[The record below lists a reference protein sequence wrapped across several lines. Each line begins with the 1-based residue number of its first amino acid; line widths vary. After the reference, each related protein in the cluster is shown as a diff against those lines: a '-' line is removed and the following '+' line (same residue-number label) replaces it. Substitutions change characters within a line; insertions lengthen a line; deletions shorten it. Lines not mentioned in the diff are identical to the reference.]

1 VPILDDA
8 RTPMSATGLSRM
20 TKPARV
26 AAMLLTLSLFAVGS
40 FPAAGQ
46 AFPGAWHLVAHLAA
60 YALIALTF
68 GVGWPQRP
76 AAHLVVLVAA
86 IGAIH
91 ETSEVLTH
99 SHAFETNDVVINAI
113 GALIGVAIQRAI
125 WAETEWTSIEKGGA

>member
-1 VPILDDA
+1 MI
-8 RTPMSATGLSRM
+8 ATGLSRI
-20 TKPARV
+20 TKPARA
-26 AAMLLTLSLFAVGS
+26 AAMLLTLGLFAVGS

-60 YALIALTF
+60 YALIAFTF
-68 GVGWPQRP
+68 GLGWPQRP

-86 IGAIH
+86 ISAIH
-91 ETSEVLTH
+91 EITEVVTH

-125 WAETEWTSIEKGGA
+125 WAEIERTSTEKGGA